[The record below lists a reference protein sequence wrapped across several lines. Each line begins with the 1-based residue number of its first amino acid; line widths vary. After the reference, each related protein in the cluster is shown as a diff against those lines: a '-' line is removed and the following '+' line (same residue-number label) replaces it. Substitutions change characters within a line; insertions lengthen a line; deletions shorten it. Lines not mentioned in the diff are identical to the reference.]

1 VIILKICAVIPAYN
15 EEDNIA
21 EVVKKTKENVD
32 SVIVVDDGSEDD
44 TAHIAEMMG
53 ATVVRHPVN
62 MGKGF
67 ALETGIEK
75 ALEDDP
81 DILVTLDADNQHDP
95 ADIPMLS
102 NTLINENLDIVFGS
116 RSLNGDMPL
125 ILRFGNWWLCK
136 SAQVLFG
143 TKVTDSQSGFKA
155 FRRDAYEKLKWKSS
169 HYSVDSEIIMN
180 TGRNKLKHGQIPIKT
195 LYNCKHKGTT
205 VIDGIRIFLNML
217 LWRFKG

>member
-1 VIILKICAVIPAYN
+1 MKICAVIPAYN
-15 EEDNIA
+15 EEENIA
-21 EVVKKTKENVD
+21 EVVKKTREHVD

-53 ATVVRHPVN
+53 ATVVSHLVN

-75 ALEDDP
+75 ALENGS
-81 DILVTLDADNQHDP
+81 DILVTIDADNQHDP
-95 ADIPMLS
+95 KDIPRLS
-102 NTLINENLDIVFGS
+102 NILINENLDIVFGS
-116 RSLNGDMPL
+116 RSLDGDMPL
-125 ILRFGNWWLCK
+125 ILKFGNWWLCK
-136 SAQVLFG
+136 SAQLLFG

-155 FRRDAYEKLKWKSS
+155 FRRDAYEKLKWRSS

-180 TGRNKLKHGQIPIKT
+180 AGTNKLRHKQIPIKT
-195 LYNCKHKGTT
+195 LYNCNHKGTT